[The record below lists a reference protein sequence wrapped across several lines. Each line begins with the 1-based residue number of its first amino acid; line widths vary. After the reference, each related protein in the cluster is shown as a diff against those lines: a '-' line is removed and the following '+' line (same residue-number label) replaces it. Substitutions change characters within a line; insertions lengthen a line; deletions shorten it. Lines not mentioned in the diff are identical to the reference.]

1 MLRNLGLHLIFGLL
15 AICAGGCWEGGVVAT
30 NYASQPAYTP
40 GGPPA
45 QPLRYTL
52 SGPYSSNNLSLFL
65 VHHDQADAA
74 ANYLTLQEAMRQKK
88 VVVDETGHVNV
99 LTIENRG
106 SSDVFIHS
114 GEIVKGGRQDRT
126 IAEDQILQHQSGRVP
141 LDSFCV
147 EPGRWS
153 RRGWESDSTFS
164 GSTWGLASKDL
175 KLAARLH
182 SNQRE
187 VWDRVAQ
194 MQQALGRVLRDAA
207 INAPS
212 SSSSS
217 LQLTLENPELV
228 SLAKEYTQS
237 LGEAPQVAEDVVG
250 YVALINGSIN
260 SAEIYGNN
268 SLFRAAWPKLL
279 NALAVEA
286 ISHRN
291 DASASPPAGQEQV
304 RAFVSAAE
312 SGSPATRELN
322 SRTRVAKYESATA
335 VLFETYDQ
343 GAARWVHR
351 SYFMK

>member
-1 MLRNLGLHLIFGLL
+1 MLRNLVLYLISIVFAMG
-15 AICAGGCWEGGVVAT
+15 AAGCWEGGVVAT

-45 QPLRYTL
+45 QPLRYAL

-65 VHHDQADAA
+65 VHRDQADAA
-74 ANYLTLQEAMRQKK
+74 ADYLTLGEAMRQKK
-88 VVVDETGHVNV
+88 VVVDETGHVNL

-106 SSDVFIHS
+106 NSDVFIHS

-126 IAEDQILQHQSGRVP
+126 IGEDQILQHQSGRLP

-182 SNQRE
+182 GNQSE
-187 VWDRVAQ
+187 VWDRVSQ

-207 INAPS
+207 ANTP
-212 SSSSS
+212 SSSS
-217 LQLTLENPELV
+217 LQLTLENPALL

-237 LGEAPQVAEDVVG
+237 LGGVWQAPEDVVG
-250 YVALINGSIN
+250 YVALMNGTIN
-260 SAEIYGNN
+260 SAEIYANH
-268 SLFRAAWPKLL
+268 SLFCAASPKLL
-279 NALAVEA
+279 NSLAVDNA
-286 ISHRN
+286 VVYVGCWDTKVYAL
-291 DASASPPAGQEQV
+291 DASTGVVGWTTTLGGPVPV
-304 RAFVSAAE
+304 
-312 SGSPATRELN
+312 SPAVADGIVYVGSSTNFELYALN
-322 SRTRVAKYESATA
+322 ASTGNV
-335 VLFETYDQ
+335 V
-343 GAARWVHR
+343 
-351 SYFMK
+351 

>member
-1 MLRNLGLHLIFGLL
+1 
-15 AICAGGCWEGGVVAT
+15 
-30 NYASQPAYTP
+30 
-40 GGPPA
+40 
-45 QPLRYTL
+45 
-52 SGPYSSNNLSLFL
+52 
-65 VHHDQADAA
+65 
-74 ANYLTLQEAMRQKK
+74 MRQKK

-106 SSDVFIHS
+106 SGDVFIHS

-126 IAEDQILQHQSGRVP
+126 IAEDQILPHQSGRLP

-147 EPGRWS
+147 EHGRWS
-153 RRGWESDSTFS
+153 QRGRESDSTFS

-182 SNQRE
+182 SNQSE

-207 INAPS
+207 ASTP
-212 SSSSS
+212 SSSS
-217 LQLTLENPELV
+217 LQLTLENPALV

-237 LGEAPQVAEDVVG
+237 LGEVPQAGEDVVG

-322 SRTRVAKYESATA
+322 SRTRVAKYEAATA